1 MSQTLLPMHLLR
13 VHIIIH
19 TLSLIKSKTAGLL
32 GSHFVLKLILAVLFA
47 CGSRK
52 KIMYIS
58 GKWLLPLA
66 NSPCCHFALGGYA
79 LPLSKLDS
87 KSQTPDY
94 KILSLRGHLVSG
106 LGMGVHLVF
115 VAFQ

>member
-19 TLSLIKSKTAGLL
+19 TLSLIKSM

-94 KILSLRGHLVSG
+94 KILGLRGHLVSG